1 MKAITKY
8 YFALILVLLRLTT
21 FAQNQKLDSLLMELK
36 NPLID
41 TVHIKLLNGISAEYL
56 KTNPDKAIIYAQKA
70 IDIAKDNNNN
80 IKLATSLNRLGAA
93 EKALGNHDK
102 AIMYYNQ
109 SIEITNQLLQ
119 ENPVDLEAKIALV
132 ETNINKGIVLSAI
145 GKDEEALT
153 IYFNTLKM
161 MEELDNSTSNKLNK
175 NSIFINIGTVFF
187 NKKQLSLATEYY
199 QKALKISE
207 EAKNNNA
214 IAVALGNIGI
224 VYGSKNELDTA
235 AIYFQ
240 KQLDLQLKIGDKNSI
255 STALGNLGIVY
266 TMKKNYKKALEYHF
280 RSLDIATEMS
290 DKRIIAYSLQNIG
303 LTYSYLNDV
312 EKAINYLNKSIEV
325 SKKIN
330 LKQLLAENYKGIA
343 EVYISS
349 KKYEEASNYLQQFIA
364 INDSL
369 FNERNS
375 KQIAEMQTKYETEKK
390 EQQIAILHKESEIQ
404 ELSMKKQKAITYSV
418 ILGLVLVVLFAIFIF
433 RAWNITKKQKH
444 IISLQKDVVEQK
456 NQELFIKNKQIADSI
471 DYAQNIQQAI
481 LPSAEKI
488 EELLP
493 SSFIFFEPRD
503 VVSGD
508 FYWLQRVT
516 NAKNENVVLFAAID
530 CTGHGVPGA
539 FVSLMAFNFL
549 EKVVNEHGIFTPSE
563 ILNELNKEVIQV
575 LRKKE
580 QTSSTKYG
588 MDMSLISWNK
598 NTNKIIYSGARNPLY
613 IVTDNQ
619 LTQFEANRMSIGTNS
634 DFMFTQHEVQ
644 LHQGDMLYLFTDGY
658 ADQKGEG
665 DGKKYYYPP
674 FRKLLEENASKPVD
688 EQKRVIQDTFI
699 GWKGKSQ
706 QIDDVLVVGIST

>member
-70 IDIAKDNNNN
+70 IEIAKDNNNN